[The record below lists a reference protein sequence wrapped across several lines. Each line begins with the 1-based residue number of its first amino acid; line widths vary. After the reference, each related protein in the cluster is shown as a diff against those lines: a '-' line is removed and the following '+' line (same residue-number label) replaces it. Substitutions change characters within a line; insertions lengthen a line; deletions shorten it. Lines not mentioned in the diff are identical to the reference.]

1 MYLLGGNGIQVKELQ
16 IELGNKKTS
25 YEEFKYT
32 LQSNYSINLEDRRDE
47 ITTNDYYIKVYEDN
61 SLIKTD
67 RYEEIAE
74 ENVITNAIKT
84 YETQTGK
91 QYKVELVIK
100 IKDREY
106 VLSELEYNTQDTEE
120 IKGIYNKEDFLEIQ
134 PMGHYIVLGDI
145 DLTGGSGTKYRFG
158 SDNLPFEGIIDFN
171 GYTLIRDAMTVSP
184 IFQKTGE
191 SAILKNLI
199 FDISLNNQYEISEFI
214 GLVFHNYGQIKN
226 IQINLKECNDNPN
239 LGIYFITAY
248 NYNLIENFTINLENN
263 LYVDGNLGMVVL
275 ANSGVV
281 QNGYLYGKDIIVTN
295 SRSTNKNIG
304 GIVCENRTN
313 GSIENVYNLTNIKLI
328 EEKLTDPTLGN
339 IVSINNANSEIRNCY
354 SSGTVEKIS
363 KTIGPV
369 IGYNY
374 QGGITE
380 RIYYF
385 FGETKNNTYNQ
396 KTTPLALWDSTFQNQ
411 VLNTDN
417 AFNVDELVKQGYYP
431 QLDMP
436 DCMPAQEYIELP
448 EVEDKDL
455 PDILSMEILES
466 TKDTAMVKFSVNN
479 PSAEAITRIEIQ
491 NLQCTI
497 ESQEYN
503 EGKSEVTAILN
514 NPVICVSKYS
524 VMSIS
529 TKGAYNQEYTREFE
543 ENERLIDVEFYKE
556 INSTDDWKNINK
568 SPTEN
573 YILMQDLDFK
583 NNSRDSYISVD
594 YTGILDGGNHTIR
607 NVNLEGLNGIIE
619 FSKNIIKNIRFENI
633 TLEASDVKSII
644 LNANNIEN
652 VYANNIKL
660 IKTGDVSN
668 NRQGGLVGSLSNEMK
683 NCGVN
688 NVTIINETY
697 STSTRIGG
705 LVAETSNAN
714 INNCYATN
722 INIQTKNNTYTG
734 VGGLIGHVGS
744 STITNCYT
752 TGKIKIDG
760 SNVGGLVGY
769 MYSSK
774 LYNSFAYVN
783 ITGNATAIGGIVGN
797 YASGCQM
804 SNNLALGNMYTSQLN
819 TSPKRIVGS
828 GTLTSTN
835 YAYSNQ
841 RLNGLIETTTETNID
856 ILTPEELLTQSTYT
870 NILNYG
876 NAYDYSQ
883 LGENILPKLHKINE
897 DGTYSNEL
905 LQNQEDIYLDIS
917 NEFKI
922 DSVEIEKNAVDQIA
936 GQIVVINTNETEVT
950 GLEIEGMDVTITS
963 IITRDG
969 KSYINI
975 TAKPNKFYD
984 TYKITKIKYKENGL
998 EKEQEVEGKIEVQ
1011 FYKDIYNFEDWQ
1023 EIEGGTYQNYRLM
1036 ADIDFSGRMNINTNV
1051 TMARLEAVGGIKTL
1065 KNIDLTF
1072 SGTEN
1077 GFIKEITTK
1086 LSDIRFENIKINFES
1101 STSNVGIIGT
1111 ESGNMDNTEFSE
1123 ITIVA
1128 EKSINVGIVGYST
1141 AIMDNI
1147 RMEKVTVHGNYR
1159 VGGLVGEGT
1168 GEILNTN
1175 ADNINVT
1182 GNYDNTGGII
1192 GYAQSKLENITVNN
1206 SNVSGQN
1213 NIGGMSGYQEGAIH
1227 KISSALFVDN
1237 SNIEGN
1243 NNVGGIHGY
1252 LMSYGGGKKY
1262 IFNSTITGNGNNIG
1276 GIVGNNTGGSS
1287 TTSAKVVNCEIKG
1300 IGANSNSV
1308 GGISGLSHAAVQ
1320 NAYIQDSKV
1329 TSNGSNI
1336 GGLVGENDGHQ
1347 ITIYTNYAMN
1357 VKIEGYNNVG
1367 GFIGDA
1373 KQEITLSTNYIS
1385 GSITAVGSNIGGLVG
1400 TLNNSAMTAVSNTSS
1415 ILDNYV
1421 ANTEING
1428 NNNVGGLIGE
1438 IQKELYMPESFYYGN
1453 YVETNIKGK
1462 GALSL
1467 GIGNMPNQN
1476 QYLKNT
1482 YYYKYSS
1489 VNGESPNEQNEIFI
1503 PQSAYLIEADLKEKT
1518 TYTSKLKWPEE
1529 YWNFEVIENN
1539 KYPILS
1545 SSTLTD
1551 QEGIDLPIDSEHIV
1565 ENVEL
1570 SIKTQSELVNEQ
1582 PELIFEYADKTI
1594 ETYSTYSVITAEN
1607 GTKATRN
1614 AKLYVKDN
1622 NLYAIPSTLSES
1634 ANSDENIVPVA
1645 NNLILDSYNGKEYET
1660 VLGSD
1665 GKIYDLKEPITYPEN
1680 FVNKDIES
1688 IGNNLNSDVKEVE
1701 VTYKNGDKIKF
1712 NYQTGGVISSSK
1724 AEDIEK
1730 TGLLDYLKTKISEIG
1745 NSNSGVLQEITNKY
1759 KESKELQS
1767 KLEETSVEEAIEK
1780 QNIANTEQGTEGI
1793 TTTENNVANN
1803 SLQENKYISMYNE
1816 ETGQY
1821 EIYNEEEF
1829 LDTSQEEVVSENEKI
1844 EANNLS
1850 EYYASEG
1857 ETKNTEMGIVWIVIS
1872 IIGVGII
1879 LFVLRKNLK
1888 KKNA

>member
-171 GYTLIRDAMTVSP
+171 GYTLIRDAMTVYP

-214 GLVFHNYGQIKN
+214 GLVGHNYGQIKN

-248 NYNLIENFTINLENN
+248 NYNLIENFTINLKNN

-275 ANSGVV
+275 ANSGIV

-369 IGYNY
+369 IGNNY

-455 PDILSMEILES
+455 PDILSMEVLES
-466 TKDTAMVKFSVNN
+466 TNDTAKVKFSVNN
-479 PSAEAITRIEIQ
+479 PSAETITSIEIE
-491 NLQCTI
+491 NLSCTI
-497 ESQEYN
+497 EKQEYN
-503 EGKSEVTAILN
+503 DGKSEVIAILN
-514 NPVICVSKYS
+514 NPIICISQYS
-524 VMSIS
+524 VMKIS

-543 ENERLIDVEFYKE
+543 KNERLIDIDFYKE
-556 INSTDDWKNINK
+556 INTTDDWKDINK

-583 NNSRDSYISVD
+583 NKPNDSVISVVF
-594 YTGILDGGNHTIR
+594 TGILDGNNHTIR
-607 NVNLEGLNGIIE
+607 NVDSPNNRYII
-619 FSKNIIKNIRFENI
+619 SNIQNRIKDIFFENI
-633 TLEASDVKSII
+633 TINNSITMGI
-644 LNANNIEN
+644 IANANKVEN
-652 VYANNIKL
+652 VHAKNVNL
-660 IKTGDVSN
+660 SRTEDSSGSTL
-668 NRQGGLVGSLSNEMK
+668 GGLVGVLSNEMN
-683 NCGVN
+683 NCSISN
-688 NVTIINETY
+688 ISIIDETY
-697 STSTRIGG
+697 STNVRIGG
-705 LVAETSNAN
+705 LIAVANASKV
-714 INNCYATN
+714 INCNVTN
-722 INIQTKNNTYTG
+722 LNSITKNGEYEG
-734 VGGLIGHVGS
+734 VGGLIGAS
-744 STITNCYT
+744 ESQTTIKNCYVK
-752 TGKIKIDG
+752 GKIKIDG
-760 SNVGGLVGY
+760 GAVGGVIGYFNVGELENS
-769 MYSSK
+769 YS
-774 LYNSFAYVN
+774 YVDIAGN
-783 ITGNATAIGGIVGN
+783 IDNAGGIAGN
-797 YASGCQM
+797 ISSGVKLV
-804 SNNLALGNMYTSQLN
+804 NNIALGNLYTSQLGKI
-819 TSPKRIVGS
+819 PARIVGS
-828 GTLTSTN
+828 GTLTNTN

-841 RLNGLIETTTETNID
+841 RINGLIEATTGTNIEL
-856 ILTPEELLTQSTYT
+856 LTAEELLTKSTYT

-936 GQIVVINTNETEVT
+936 GQIVVINTNEAEVT
-950 GLEIEGMDVTITS
+950 GIEIDGMDTTVTN

-984 TYKITKIKYKENGL
+984 TYKITKIKYKENG
-998 EKEQEVEGKIEVQ
+998 EQKEQIVEGKIEVQ

-1023 EIEGGTYQNYRLM
+1023 EIEAGTYQNYRLM
-1036 ADIDFSGRMNINTNV
+1036 SDIDFAGRTNINANV
-1051 TMARLEAVGGIKTL
+1051 TMARLEAVEGVKTL

-1086 LSDIRFENIKINFES
+1086 LSDVRFENVKLNFES
-1101 STSNVGIIGT
+1101 GTSNVGIIGT
-1111 ESGNMDNTEFSE
+1111 GRGAMYNISFKD
-1123 ITIVA
+1123 ITIQA
-1128 EKSINVGIVGYST
+1128 ST
-1141 AIMDNI
+1141 S
-1147 RMEKVTVHGNYR
+1147 EKVGTIGSAIGSMNNIELDNVNIIAASR
-1159 VGGLVGEGT
+1159 VGGLVGDSTTGVIDNVVAKEIHITAKDYTGGVVGYTTANITNVEMENAEIEG
-1168 GEILNTN
+1168 
-1175 ADNINVT
+1175 NV
-1182 GNYDNTGGII
+1182 YVGGII
-1192 GYAQSKLENITVNN
+1192 GIVNSKATSIYGFIVRN
-1206 SNVSGQN
+1206 SNIKGKDYVGGIEGFIYGYGGGKRKIFNSHIIGTEDY
-1213 NIGGMSGYQEGAIH
+1213 IGGIAGYSGGSARGYMEVVNCTIEGVGANSDYVGGFDGIGSGSIQRSFIKDS
-1227 KISSALFVDN
+1227 KIEATGNYVGGFNGESG
-1237 SNIEGN
+1237 NIEGN
-1243 NNVGGIHGY
+1243 EVYFNYAKNVEVIGYSKVGGMFGNLVRSMKISENYINATVSAIANEAGGLLGY
-1252 LMSYGGGKKY
+1252 LD
-1262 IFNSTITGNGNNIG
+1262 
-1276 GIVGNNTGGSS
+1276 
-1287 TTSAKVVNCEIKG
+1287 
-1300 IGANSNSV
+1300 NSN
-1308 GGISGLSHAAVQ
+1308 
-1320 NAYIQDSKV
+1320 
-1329 TSNGSNI
+1329 
-1336 GGLVGENDGHQ
+1336 
-1347 ITIYTNYAMN
+1347 
-1357 VKIEGYNNVG
+1357 
-1367 GFIGDA
+1367 
-1373 KQEITLSTNYIS
+1373 
-1385 GSITAVGSNIGGLVG
+1385 
-1400 TLNNSAMTAVSNTSS
+1400 MTAVSNTTRIYS
-1415 ILDNYV
+1415 NYFV
-1421 ANTEING
+1421 G
-1428 NNNVGGLIGE
+1428 NVSGTTNIGGIIGDIAE
-1438 IQKELYMPESFYYGN
+1438 DLYMPERFYYSN
-1453 YVETNIKGK
+1453 YIEAYLDSDDTNTV
-1462 GALSL
+1462 SL
-1467 GIGNMPNQN
+1467 GIGGRQNQN
-1476 QYLKNT
+1476 QYVKDT

-1489 VNGESPNEQNEIFI
+1489 INGENPNEQNEIFI
-1503 PQSAYLIEADLKEKT
+1503 SSDKYLVEEELKEQT
-1518 TYTSKLKWPEE
+1518 TYTSKLKWTSGN
-1529 YWNFEVIENN
+1529 WNFTVLQNN
-1539 KYPILS
+1539 KYPTINS
-1545 SSTLTD
+1545 SSLSN
-1551 QEGIDLPIDSEHIV
+1551 QEGIDIPKDSEHNISGQTNSALNNGIQV
-1565 ENVEL
+1565 TR
-1570 SIKTQSELVNEQ
+1570 INEDNQ
-1582 PELIFEYADKTI
+1582 VTSQNPEQTFEYAGKQIT
-1594 ETYSTYSVITAEN
+1594 TYSDYSIIQDTEGNSV
-1607 GTKATRN
+1607 KRD
-1614 AKLYVKDN
+1614 AKLYLKEG
-1622 NLYAIPSTLSES
+1622 NLYAISP
-1634 ANSDENIVPVA
+1634 NIDMVDR
-1645 NNLILDSYNGKEYET
+1645 NFIIDNYNGKEYET
-1660 VLGSD
+1660 VLGTD
-1665 GKIYDLKEPITYPEN
+1665 GKLYDLKEKLTYPEN
-1680 FVNKDIES
+1680 FKNEDIKS
-1688 IGNNLNSDVKEVE
+1688 IGNNLDTEEKEVE
-1701 VTYKNGDKIKF
+1701 VTYNNGDKIKF
-1712 NYQTGGVISSSK
+1712 DYQTGEIISEEK
-1724 AEDIEK
+1724 LDENK
-1730 TGLLDYLKTKISEIG
+1730 TGLIEFIQDKLTTKEDA
-1745 NSNSGVLQEITNKY
+1745 ITTNEEGY
-1759 KESKELQS
+1759 EDTKELIQ
-1767 KLEETSVEEAIEK
+1767 KLEEVPVEKAEEI
-1780 QNIANTEQGTEGI
+1780 QNNNEQQENQSESQNTNSTNYI
-1793 TTTENNVANN
+1793 TT
-1803 SLQENKYISMYNE
+1803 YN
-1816 ETGQY
+1816 TTSDRY
-1821 EIYNEEEF
+1821 EIYNEEE
-1829 LDTSQEEVVSENEKI
+1829 LLNTTKQTVETENEKI
-1844 EANNLS
+1844 EKNNLS
-1850 EYYASEG
+1850 SFYSAQISKAPE
-1857 ETKNTEMGIVWIVIS
+1857 ETGKTAIYI
-1872 IIGVGII
+1872 II
-1879 LFVLRKNLK
+1879 LAVIIVLAILIRYNKNKNKQTK
-1888 KKNA
+1888 K

>member
-171 GYTLIRDAMTVSP
+171 GYTLIRDAMTVYP

-214 GLVFHNYGQIKN
+214 GLVWQNYGQIKN

-328 EEKLTDPTLGN
+328 EEKLTDSTLGN

-466 TKDTAMVKFSVNN
+466 TKDTARVKFSVNN

-543 ENERLIDVEFYKE
+543 ENERLIDVEFYRE
-556 INSTDDWKNINK
+556 INTTDDWKDINK

-583 NNSRDSYISVD
+583 NNSRDSYISVN

-607 NVNLEGLNGIIE
+607 NVNLEGLNGIII
-619 FSKNIIKNIRFENI
+619 FSRNIIKNLRFENI
-633 TLEASDVKSII
+633 NLEASDVKSII
-644 LNANNIEN
+644 LNANIIEN
-652 VYANNIKL
+652 VYANNVKL
-660 IKTGDVSN
+660 IKTGDVSD
-668 NRQGGLVGSLSNEMK
+668 NRQGGLVGTLSNEMK
-683 NCGVN
+683 NCGIN

-697 STSTRIGG
+697 STSTKIGG
-705 LVAETSNAN
+705 LIAATSIAN
-714 INNCYATN
+714 VNNCYATN
-722 INIQTKNNTYTG
+722 VNIITKNNTYTG
-734 VGGLIGHVGS
+734 VGGLIGQADN
-744 STITNCYT
+744 STITNCYA
-752 TGKIKIDG
+752 TGKIEIDG
-760 SNVGGLVGY
+760 SNAGGLVGF
-769 MYSSK
+769 MYGSSK
-774 LYNSFAYVN
+774 LYNSFDYVN

-797 YASGCQM
+797 ITSGCQI

-936 GQIVVINTNETEVT
+936 GQIVVINTNEAEVT
-950 GLEIEGMDVTITS
+950 GIEIDGMDTTVTN

-984 TYKITKIKYKENGL
+984 TYKITKIKYKENG
-998 EKEQEVEGKIEVQ
+998 EQKEQIVEGKIEVQ

-1023 EIEGGTYQNYRLM
+1023 EIEAGTYQNYRLM

-1051 TMARLEAVGGIKTL
+1051 TMARLEAVEGVKTL

-1086 LSDIRFENIKINFES
+1086 LSDVRFENVKLNFES
-1101 STSNVGIIGT
+1101 GTSNVGIIGT

-1128 EKSINVGIVGYST
+1128 EKSTNVGIVGYST

-1147 RMEKVTVHGNYR
+1147 RMKNVTVHGNYR
-1159 VGGLVGEGT
+1159 VGGLVGKGI

-1213 NIGGMSGYQEGAIH
+1213 NIGGMSGYQEGAIN

-1252 LMSYGGGKKY
+1252 LMSYGGEKKY

-1308 GGISGLSHAAVQ
+1308 GGISGLSHATVQ

-1373 KQEITLSTNYIS
+1373 KQHIILSTNYIS

-1400 TLNNSAMTAVSNTSS
+1400 TLNNSAMTAVSNISS

-1614 AKLYVKDN
+1614 AKLYSKN
-1622 NLYAIPSTLSES
+1622 NTLYAIPNVLST
-1634 ANSDENIVPVA
+1634 ADEGEITPVA
-1645 NNLILDSYNGKEYET
+1645 SNLILDSYNGKEYET

-1665 GKIYDLKEPITYPEN
+1665 GKIYDLKEPITYPES
-1680 FVNKDIES
+1680 FVNSDIES
-1688 IGNNLNSDVKEVE
+1688 IGNNLNNDSHEVE
-1701 VTYKNGDKIKF
+1701 VIYKNGDKIKF
-1712 NYQTGGVISSSK
+1712 NYQTGEVISSSE
-1724 AEDIEK
+1724 ANTEK
-1730 TGLLDYLKTKISEIG
+1730 TGLFDYLKEKISEIG
-1745 NSNSGVLQEITNKY
+1745 NSNSGVSQEITNKY
-1759 KESKELQS
+1759 EESKELQT
-1767 KLEETSVEEAIEK
+1767 KLEETPVEEAIEK

-1793 TTTENNVANN
+1793 TTIENNVANN

-1816 ETGQY
+1816 ETGKY

>member
-171 GYTLIRDAMTVSP
+171 GYTLIRDAMTVYP

-214 GLVFHNYGQIKN
+214 GLVWQNYGQIKN

-466 TKDTAMVKFSVNN
+466 TKDTARVKFSVNN

-543 ENERLIDVEFYKE
+543 ENERLIDVEFYRE
-556 INSTDDWKNINK
+556 INTTDDWKDINK

-583 NNSRDSYISVD
+583 NNSRDSYISVN

-607 NVNLEGLNGIIE
+607 NVNLEGLNGIII
-619 FSKNIIKNIRFENI
+619 FSRNIIKNLRFENI
-633 TLEASDVKSII
+633 NLEASDVKSII
-644 LNANNIEN
+644 LNANIIEN
-652 VYANNIKL
+652 VYANNVKL
-660 IKTGDVSN
+660 IKTGDVSD
-668 NRQGGLVGSLSNEMK
+668 NRQGGLVGTLSNEMK
-683 NCGVN
+683 NCGIN

-697 STSTRIGG
+697 STSTKIGG
-705 LVAETSNAN
+705 LIAATSIAN
-714 INNCYATN
+714 VNNCYATN
-722 INIQTKNNTYTG
+722 VNIITKNNTYTG
-734 VGGLIGHVGS
+734 VGGLIGQADN
-744 STITNCYT
+744 STITNCYA
-752 TGKIKIDG
+752 TGKIEIDG
-760 SNVGGLVGY
+760 SNAGGLVGF
-769 MYSSK
+769 MYGSSK
-774 LYNSFAYVN
+774 LYNSFDYVN

-797 YASGCQM
+797 ITSGCQI

-936 GQIVVINTNETEVT
+936 GQIVVINTNEAEVT
-950 GLEIEGMDVTITS
+950 GIEIDGMDTTVTN

-984 TYKITKIKYKENGL
+984 TYKITKIKYKENG
-998 EKEQEVEGKIEVQ
+998 EQKEQIVEGKIEVQ

-1023 EIEGGTYQNYRLM
+1023 EIEAGTYQNYRLM

-1051 TMARLEAVGGIKTL
+1051 TMARLEAVEGVKTL

-1086 LSDIRFENIKINFES
+1086 LSDVRFENVKLNFES
-1101 STSNVGIIGT
+1101 GTSNVGIIGT

-1128 EKSINVGIVGYST
+1128 EKSTNVGIVGYST

-1147 RMEKVTVHGNYR
+1147 RMKNVTVHGNYR
-1159 VGGLVGEGT
+1159 VGGLVGKGI

-1213 NIGGMSGYQEGAIH
+1213 NIGGMSGYQEGAIN

-1252 LMSYGGGKKY
+1252 LMSYGGEKKY

-1308 GGISGLSHAAVQ
+1308 GGISGLSHATVQ

-1373 KQEITLSTNYIS
+1373 KQHIILSTNYIS

-1400 TLNNSAMTAVSNTSS
+1400 TLNNSAMTAVSNISS

-1614 AKLYVKDN
+1614 AKLYSKN
-1622 NLYAIPSTLSES
+1622 NTLYAIPNVLST
-1634 ANSDENIVPVA
+1634 ADEGEITPVA
-1645 NNLILDSYNGKEYET
+1645 SNLILDSYNGKEYET

-1665 GKIYDLKEPITYPEN
+1665 GKIYDLKEPITYPES
-1680 FVNKDIES
+1680 FVNSDIES
-1688 IGNNLNSDVKEVE
+1688 IGNNLNNDSHEVE
-1701 VTYKNGDKIKF
+1701 VIYKNGDKIKF
-1712 NYQTGGVISSSK
+1712 NYQTGEVISSSE
-1724 AEDIEK
+1724 ANTEK
-1730 TGLLDYLKTKISEIG
+1730 TGLFDYLKEKISEIG
-1745 NSNSGVLQEITNKY
+1745 NSNSGVSQEITNKY
-1759 KESKELQS
+1759 EESKELQT
-1767 KLEETSVEEAIEK
+1767 KLEETPVEEAIEK

-1793 TTTENNVANN
+1793 TTIENNVANN

-1816 ETGQY
+1816 ETGKY

-1857 ETKNTEMGIVWIVIS
+1857 ETKNTKMGIVWIVIS

>member
-171 GYTLIRDAMTVSP
+171 GYTLIRDAMTVYP

-214 GLVFHNYGQIKN
+214 GLVWQNYGQIKN

-466 TKDTAMVKFSVNN
+466 TKDTARVKFSVNN

-543 ENERLIDVEFYKE
+543 ENERLIDVEFYRE
-556 INSTDDWKNINK
+556 INTTDDWKDINK

-583 NNSRDSYISVD
+583 NNSRDSYISVN

-607 NVNLEGLNGIIE
+607 NVNLEGLNGIII
-619 FSKNIIKNIRFENI
+619 FSRNIIKNLRFENI
-633 TLEASDVKSII
+633 NLEASDVKSII
-644 LNANNIEN
+644 LNANIIEN
-652 VYANNIKL
+652 VYANNVKL
-660 IKTGDVSN
+660 IKTGDVSD
-668 NRQGGLVGSLSNEMK
+668 NRQGGLVGTLSNEMK
-683 NCGVN
+683 NCGIN

-697 STSTRIGG
+697 STSTKIGG
-705 LVAETSNAN
+705 LIAATSIAN
-714 INNCYATN
+714 VNNCYATN
-722 INIQTKNNTYTG
+722 VNIITKNNTYTG
-734 VGGLIGHVGS
+734 VGGLIGQADN
-744 STITNCYT
+744 STITNCYA
-752 TGKIKIDG
+752 TGKIEIDG
-760 SNVGGLVGY
+760 SNAGGLVGF
-769 MYSSK
+769 MYGSSK
-774 LYNSFAYVN
+774 LYNSFDYVN

-797 YASGCQM
+797 ITSGCQI

-936 GQIVVINTNETEVT
+936 GQIVVINTNEAEVT
-950 GLEIEGMDVTITS
+950 GIEIDGMDTTVTN

-984 TYKITKIKYKENGL
+984 TYKITKIKYKENG
-998 EKEQEVEGKIEVQ
+998 EQKEQIVEGKIEVQ

-1023 EIEGGTYQNYRLM
+1023 EIEAGTYQNYRLM

-1051 TMARLEAVGGIKTL
+1051 TMARLEAVEGVKTL

-1086 LSDIRFENIKINFES
+1086 LSDVRFENVKLNFES
-1101 STSNVGIIGT
+1101 GTSNVGIIGT

-1128 EKSINVGIVGYST
+1128 EKSTNVGIVGYST

-1147 RMEKVTVHGNYR
+1147 RMKNVTVHGNYR
-1159 VGGLVGEGT
+1159 VGGLVGKGI

-1213 NIGGMSGYQEGAIH
+1213 NIGGMSGYQEGAIN

-1252 LMSYGGGKKY
+1252 LMSYGGEKKY

-1308 GGISGLSHAAVQ
+1308 GGISGLSHATVQ

-1373 KQEITLSTNYIS
+1373 KQHIILSTNYIS

-1400 TLNNSAMTAVSNTSS
+1400 TLNNSAMTAVSNISS

-1614 AKLYVKDN
+1614 AKLYSKN
-1622 NLYAIPSTLSES
+1622 NTLYAIPNVLST
-1634 ANSDENIVPVA
+1634 ADEGEITPVA
-1645 NNLILDSYNGKEYET
+1645 SNLILDSYNGKEYET

-1665 GKIYDLKEPITYPEN
+1665 GKIYDLKEPITYPES
-1680 FVNKDIES
+1680 FVNSDIES
-1688 IGNNLNSDVKEVE
+1688 IGNNLNNDSHEVE
-1701 VTYKNGDKIKF
+1701 VIYKNGDKIKF
-1712 NYQTGGVISSSK
+1712 NYQTGEVISSSE
-1724 AEDIEK
+1724 ANTEK
-1730 TGLLDYLKTKISEIG
+1730 TGLFDYLKEKISEIG
-1745 NSNSGVLQEITNKY
+1745 NSNSGVSQEITNKY
-1759 KESKELQS
+1759 EESKELQT
-1767 KLEETSVEEAIEK
+1767 KLEETPVEEAIEK

-1793 TTTENNVANN
+1793 TTIENNVANN

-1816 ETGQY
+1816 ETGKY

>member
-47 ITTNDYYIKVYEDN
+47 ITTNDYYIKVYEDS

-67 RYEEIAE
+67 RYEEIPE

-171 GYTLIRDAMTVSP
+171 GYTLIRDAMTVYP

-214 GLVFHNYGQIKN
+214 GLVWQNYGQIKN

-466 TKDTAMVKFSVNN
+466 TKDTARVKFSVNN

-543 ENERLIDVEFYKE
+543 ENERLIDVEFYRE
-556 INSTDDWKNINK
+556 INTTDDWKDINK

-583 NNSRDSYISVD
+583 NNSRDSYISVN

-607 NVNLEGLNGIIE
+607 NVNLEGLNGIII
-619 FSKNIIKNIRFENI
+619 FSRNIIKNLRFENI
-633 TLEASDVKSII
+633 NLEASDVKSII
-644 LNANNIEN
+644 LNANIIEN
-652 VYANNIKL
+652 VYANNVKL
-660 IKTGDVSN
+660 IKTGDVSD
-668 NRQGGLVGSLSNEMK
+668 NRQGGLVGTLSNEMK
-683 NCGVN
+683 NCGIN

-697 STSTRIGG
+697 STSTKIGG
-705 LVAETSNAN
+705 LIAATSIAN
-714 INNCYATN
+714 VNNCYATN
-722 INIQTKNNTYTG
+722 VNIITKNNTYTG
-734 VGGLIGHVGS
+734 VGGLIGQADN
-744 STITNCYT
+744 STITNCYA
-752 TGKIKIDG
+752 TGKIEIDG
-760 SNVGGLVGY
+760 SNAGGLVGF
-769 MYSSK
+769 MYGSSK
-774 LYNSFAYVN
+774 LYNSFDYVN

-797 YASGCQM
+797 ITSGCQI

-936 GQIVVINTNETEVT
+936 GQIVVINTNEAEVT
-950 GLEIEGMDVTITS
+950 GIEIDGMDTTVTN

-984 TYKITKIKYKENGL
+984 TYKITKIKYKENG
-998 EKEQEVEGKIEVQ
+998 EQKEQIVEGKIEVQ

-1023 EIEGGTYQNYRLM
+1023 EIEAGTYQNYRLM

-1051 TMARLEAVGGIKTL
+1051 TMARLEAVEGVKTL

-1086 LSDIRFENIKINFES
+1086 LSDVRFENVKLNFES
-1101 STSNVGIIGT
+1101 GTSNVGIIGT

-1128 EKSINVGIVGYST
+1128 EKSTNVGIVGYST

-1147 RMEKVTVHGNYR
+1147 RMKNVTVHGNYR
-1159 VGGLVGEGT
+1159 VGGLVGKGI

-1213 NIGGMSGYQEGAIH
+1213 NIGGMSGYQEGAIN

-1252 LMSYGGGKKY
+1252 LMSYGGEKKY

-1308 GGISGLSHAAVQ
+1308 GGISGLSHATVQ

-1373 KQEITLSTNYIS
+1373 KQHIILSTNYIS

-1400 TLNNSAMTAVSNTSS
+1400 TLNNSAMTAVSNISS

-1614 AKLYVKDN
+1614 AKLYSKN
-1622 NLYAIPSTLSES
+1622 NTLYAIPNVLST
-1634 ANSDENIVPVA
+1634 ADEGEITPVA
-1645 NNLILDSYNGKEYET
+1645 SNLILDSYNGKEYET

-1665 GKIYDLKEPITYPEN
+1665 GKIYDLKEPITYPES
-1680 FVNKDIES
+1680 FVNSDIES
-1688 IGNNLNSDVKEVE
+1688 IGNNLNNDSHEVE
-1701 VTYKNGDKIKF
+1701 VIYKNGDKIKF
-1712 NYQTGGVISSSK
+1712 NYQTGEVISSSE
-1724 AEDIEK
+1724 ANTEK
-1730 TGLLDYLKTKISEIG
+1730 TGLFDYLKEKISEIG
-1745 NSNSGVLQEITNKY
+1745 NSNSGVSQEITNKY
-1759 KESKELQS
+1759 EESKELQT
-1767 KLEETSVEEAIEK
+1767 KLEETPVEEAIEK

-1793 TTTENNVANN
+1793 TTIENNVANN

-1816 ETGQY
+1816 ETGKY

-1857 ETKNTEMGIVWIVIS
+1857 ETKNTKMGIVWIVIS